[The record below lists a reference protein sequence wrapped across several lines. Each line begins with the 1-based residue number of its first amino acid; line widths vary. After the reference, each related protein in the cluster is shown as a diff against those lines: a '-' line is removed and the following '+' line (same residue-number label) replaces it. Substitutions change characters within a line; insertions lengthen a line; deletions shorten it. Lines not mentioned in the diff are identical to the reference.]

1 MIIIHS
7 VAFIYEKVYNITDN
21 SKGDEE
27 KWQKT
32 QKAAE

>member
-7 VAFIYEKVYNITDN
+7 VAFVLKNVYNITDN